1 MQQVCHVCGGD
12 LPAGRGESPFCPHC
26 GTPQLFLAIE
36 NQSVETGGE
45 PPLAADGTA
54 STGTAP
60 PPRPQQVEWKMA
72 IRCAAIVSGI
82 ASILCLAS
90 MRVDQLS
97 PVSFVWIM
105 SASLI
110 TLGLYQRKLP
120 AAWIDVRVGAR
131 IGVVVGLFLAIGL
144 GAVVAGHGVVARFA
158 MHSMGGF
165 DALVTQQIGD
175 SMKRSQQLLATPL
188 DPRMVALEQTPE
200 FRAVF
205 VLASRVMLG
214 AMLLFVSAVG
224 GAFAGLLRMR
234 RGRVA

>member
-72 IRCAAIVSGI
+72 IRCAAVVAGV
-82 ASILCLAS
+82 ASLLCLAS

-165 DALVTQQIGD
+165 DALMAHADATGGD
-175 SMKRSQQLLATPL
+175 SQRSTTPM
-188 DPRMVALEQTPE
+188 PPQMQASRCRRE
-200 FRAVF
+200 FRAAFDAGAVWIWIG
-205 VLASRVMLG
+205 VLVVM
-214 AMLLFVSAVG
+214 SAVG